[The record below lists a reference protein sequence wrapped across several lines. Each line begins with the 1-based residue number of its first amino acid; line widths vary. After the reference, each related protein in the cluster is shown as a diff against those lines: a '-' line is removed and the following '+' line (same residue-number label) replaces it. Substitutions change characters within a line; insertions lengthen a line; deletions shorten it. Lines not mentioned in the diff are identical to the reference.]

1 MQLRLDFDGERITRA
16 VVSDDDV
23 PVLDIAKPTARQ
35 IVFLHRGCAAPALL
49 AACQAARGFVDPAI
63 PGASRMFAALDAAI
77 ALAEQE
83 GTTQ

>member
-1 MQLRLDFDGERITRA
+1 MRLELDFERLVIARA
-16 VVSDDDV
+16 VVFDDDV

-35 IVFLHRGCAAPALL
+35 IVFLRRGCAAPALL
-49 AACQAARGFVDPAI
+49 AACKAARGFIDPAI

-83 GTTQ
+83 APND